1 MTTSLPW
8 IHVCYTEERWSGE
21 GIAWIFPAGQSAEHL
36 GTVSSSLLF
45 RLRYPST
52 QKNIGLYWIGVA
64 FLPFISTWRNWWC
77 LTPISHIAYTCLRNM
92 YNILPCPNHSFSP
105 LPLSFQRGET
115 KVLIWPGGIGHKQS
129 ICGDTIL
136 ASGKRCP
143 KPGDFALAKH
153 KSYMEN
159 MFPIIQIGETTP
171 SKSVNQ
177 NLLGW
182 KKPGFRKLTFSNSLD
197 IWMSPIQWA
206 TGVVCHPSYVSSKLD
221 QKYKIK
227 GMKSKFISTQ
237 IPKTYLQYQLSTVY
251 SICQSKQWHFLWI
264 ICLYRYVLY
273 KYELY
278 SNKE

>member
-45 RLRYPST
+45 RLRYPPT

-177 NLLGW
+177 NLLGL
-182 KKPGFRKLTFSNSLD
+182 KTRFSKAYLFKLPGHMDESNP
-197 IWMSPIQWA
+197 MSHWS
-206 TGVVCHPSYVSSKLD
+206 GLSSVKVCEL
-221 QKYKIK
+221 
-227 GMKSKFISTQ
+227 
-237 IPKTYLQYQLSTVY
+237 KTWPEVQN
-251 SICQSKQWHFLWI
+251 K
-264 ICLYRYVLY
+264 RYE
-273 KYELY
+273 K
-278 SNKE
+278 